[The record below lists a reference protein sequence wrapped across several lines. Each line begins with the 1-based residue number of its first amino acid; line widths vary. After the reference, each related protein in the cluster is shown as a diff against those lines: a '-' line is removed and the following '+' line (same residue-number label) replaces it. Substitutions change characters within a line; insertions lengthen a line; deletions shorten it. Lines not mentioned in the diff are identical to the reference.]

1 MKPEYLKATSTSSQI
16 GTHLHVVP
24 VGSHEAFLE
33 GGPALQRRLA
43 LLELHVLP
51 QQGCS
56 PCLHMFPSPLR
67 TLRETSG
74 MRSSHPTC
82 CDDSAGRLC

>member
-1 MKPEYLKATSTSSQI
+1 MKKTY
-16 GTHLHVVP
+16 LHVVP

-43 LLELHVLP
+43 LLELHILP

-56 PCLHMFPSPLR
+56 PCLQNIPSPLSNMHEIPIFSR
-67 TLRETSG
+67 HAAPS
-74 MRSSHPTC
+74 
-82 CDDSAGRLC
+82 